1 MSISRIM
8 KWVSGGLEL
17 FLAIPIVGGSIVI
30 STGYI
35 ALIIMLGIH
44 ITSLVIAINAQ
55 TSKVG
60 NIFGIVTSC
69 LAWIP
74 LVGWILHLVTGIIL
88 AIDAS
93 QRDEVIIP

>member
-1 MSISRIM
+1 MSISRM
-8 KWVSGGLEL
+8 LKWISGGLEL
-17 FLAIPIVGGSIVI
+17 FLAIPIIGGSIVI
-30 STGYI
+30 STWYI

-44 ITSLVIAINAQ
+44 IASLVIAINAQ

-74 LVGWILHLVTGIIL
+74 FVGWLLHLVTGIIL

-93 QRDEVIIP
+93 QREKIIIQ

>member
-1 MSISRIM
+1 M